1 MTGLD
6 RVPVYRP
13 YVPSSARIWEYL
25 RDGKDFYEPDE
36 EIAKRMLALEPNS
49 SHVAMLVRVFL
60 CRAVRLAA
68 EAGVR
73 QFIDLGTGLPALANV
88 HEVACKIEP
97 ASRVVYIDNDPMV
110 CAHCDALLAHR
121 TVVQADVR
129 RPAEIIGQLK
139 DQGLIDFREPVAVTM
154 VGVLD
159 HVMDEEDPAGIVAV
173 FRNAMAAGSYL
184 ALAHGSTETDAEF
197 IYQTQ
202 ADTVATPAQLCYR
215 SPAEIEKLMAGFDLL
230 PPGIAP
236 IKAFL
241 ANGNYLPE
249 TRWVFSGGIGRL
261 WHPDRRTPVSANSV
275 ASHVVSGLPDQLEP
289 PPPRMPARNYQAG
302 QRRWRRHFPLSYTR
316 IEGLTSCPA

>member
-1 MTGLD
+1 M
-6 RVPVYRP
+6 
-13 YVPSSARIWEYL
+13 PSSARIWEYL
-25 RDGKDFYEPDE
+25 RDGKDFYEADE
-36 EIAKRMLALEPNS
+36 EIAKRMLALEPDS
-49 SHVAMLVRVFL
+49 SFVAMLVRVFL

-88 HEVACKIEP
+88 HEVACTIEP

-110 CAHCDALLAHR
+110 RAHCDALLAHQRSR
-121 TVVQADVR
+121 TVMQADIR
-129 RPAEIIGQLK
+129 RPTEIIEQLEA
-139 DQGLIDFREPVAVTM
+139 QRLIDIREPVAVTM
-154 VGVLD
+154 IGVLD

-197 IYQTQ
+197 IHQTQ

-215 SPAEIEKLMAGFDLL
+215 SPAEIEKLMAGFELL

-241 ANGNYLPE
+241 ANGNDLPE
-249 TRWVFSGGIGRL
+249 TRWVFFGGIGRL
-261 WHPDRRTPVSANSV
+261 WHPNSRTATSANAV
-275 ASHVVSGLPDQLEP
+275 ASQRVSGLTDHLGFSP
-289 PPPRMPARNYQAG
+289 PGIPAQNYQARE
-302 QRRWRRHFPLSYTR
+302 RRWRRHFPLSYNR

>member
-1 MTGLD
+1 MD
-6 RVPVYRP
+6 RVPVYHP
-13 YVPSSARIWEYL
+13 FVPSSARIWEYL
-25 RDGKDFYEPDE
+25 RGGKDYYDPDE
-36 EIAKRMLALEPNS
+36 KIADRMLALAPDS
-49 SHVAMLVRVFL
+49 GRVAMLVRVFL

-73 QFIDLGTGLPALANV
+73 QFIDLGTGLPAFASV
-88 HEVACKIEP
+88 HEVACEVEP

-121 TVVQADVR
+121 TVVQADIR

-139 DQGLIDFREPVAVTM
+139 DQGLIDFREPVAVLM

-173 FRNAMAAGSYL
+173 FRGAMAPGSYL

-202 ADTVATPAQLCYR
+202 ADTLATPAQLCYR
-215 SPAEIEKLMAGFDLL
+215 SPAEIEKFMVAFELL

-236 IKAFL
+236 IQEFL
-241 ANGNYLPE
+241 ADASYLPDM
-249 TRWVFSGGIGRL
+249 RWVFSGGIGRL
-261 WHPDRRTPVSANSV
+261 GHPASQTPTSANSG
-275 ASHVVSGLPDQLEP
+275 ASHGISESIDP
-289 PPPRMPARNYQAG
+289 PEFSAPRLRAQRDEAG
-302 QRRWRRHFPLSYTR
+302 YRRW
-316 IEGLTSCPA
+316 